1 MRHTFASLVIVAIG
15 VAFAGPALAGT
26 VTIYQDNFS
35 GNSGQSLAAQAP
47 QVDHGVSPMWTKN
60 FSSGH
65 NDTGKGKPAGGADFH
80 PFWKANGTIT
90 GSYNVGGSGALEVAG
105 LNFRPVSGHIY
116 TLTAKVLPTG
126 YVPGKNSRD
135 GFVAVGFISGSQAA
149 GVPPFFKSQGP
160 WMLSEFSGP
169 PAHRNNIVQGYF
181 GPGLTHGFT
190 VSPYPTAPG
199 GTLKIVLNT
208 TKSRWVATEYYNGV
222 QKGVWVYGGNNGTAN
237 PTGITQVAIGVNGAS
252 ARITSFQ
259 LTALTDPPLRNLVL
273 PKVARPY
280 PTFQPKMPPPARHLY
295 VANIGKLSADQQRLL
310 VTLQGIVNRKQPRI
324 YLVWGPDD
332 IFWLKQLEKQGST
345 GKPIQVKNP
354 LSLVKIFRSVIQGV
368 VVPDPKVYISPDI
381 AVDVATVDNLVVATP
396 QLAKR
401 LHLPIK
407 VDLRGKFNN
416 DVAALRYLRT
426 KLVPRMNP
434 FLFTC
439 LSPSILGGG
448 SEDQIIAAR
457 GITFWVT
464 GPKEQHEP
472 GANMA
477 GEKRQIEKLFAATPL
492 MGVVRGFWWNGI
504 GYGLGEGPGVK
515 LGSEYGKVT
524 VVSTQ
529 VHNFSVFSGVP
540 LAQLR
545 QKFAPAPKLNPSKV
559 YISLTISDGDNLNT
573 WDDFFRKWFK
583 SRYHGKF
590 AVGWAMGPTL
600 IDVAPTLARWYYQ
613 HAGPKDEFLA
623 GVSGLGYMY
632 PGVWADRLRD
642 RSGALKTFYRWT
654 WRYMR
659 RMDMKTLR
667 LHQAYASDFRRTIAT
682 VAADLPHVRFLMP
695 DYSWTGQRR
704 VTYVLPSGQT
714 VFRAATNW
722 TTDRARELSHLA
734 RQIRAR
740 AGTTRPAF
748 LNVFVVNWFNSM
760 HELYR
765 LLKKLGPGYADVT
778 PSQLNTLYRAYL
790 KKALVTSSF
799 RSPIPVIPGQPVSVV
814 GRLRN
819 VSGVQQQV
827 HLRVLAGLGQAVIMP
842 AALQL
847 SRGQA
852 AAVRLRGVPSGG
864 SIRLAMSGSFGTR
877 TVPIKVE
884 SIAGSELVQ
893 PLPPM
898 GNLSPVGYWQRG
910 LKHHSGSAGKDG
922 VWVARRG
929 KNAPGFI
936 VFGPYASLA
945 KGHYVALFRLKR
957 LSAGS
962 GLVATLDTCAGGGKQ
977 TAQRAVS
984 TAALPLDKWR
994 WFPLAFAHPGGTVQT
1009 RVNWSGRA
1017 SLAVGAVAVF
1027 RVAK

>member
-1 MRHTFASLVIVAIG
+1 MRHWFLGLVIG
-15 VAFAGPALAGT
+15 VAFTSPIFADT
-26 VTIYQDNFS
+26 ITIYQDNFS
-35 GNSGQSLAAQAP
+35 GSAGQSLAAQAP

-65 NDTGKGKPAGGADFH
+65 NDTGKGKPAGGANFH

-149 GVPPFFKSQGP
+149 GVPPFFKGQGP

-169 PAHRNNIVQGYF
+169 LAHRNNIVQGYF

-222 QKGVWVYGGNNGTAN
+222 QKGGWVYGGNNGTTN

-354 LSLVKIFRSVIQGV
+354 LSLVKIFRSAIQGV

-545 QKFAPAPKLNPSKV
+545 QKFAPAPKLNRSKF

-590 AVGWAMGPTL
+590 ALGWAMGPTL

-632 PGVWADRLRD
+632 PSVWADRLRD

-667 LHQAYASDFRRTIAT
+667 VHQAFADRRMQVRDIAR
-682 VAADLPHVRFLMP
+682 VAAALPQIKFLMP
-695 DYSWTGQRR
+695 DYGYAGEKGYHRI
-704 VTYVLPSGQT
+704 TYQLPSGQV
-714 VFRAATNW
+714 VFRAGTNW
-722 TTDRARELSHLA
+722 TRNKAREIPYLVK
-734 RQIRAR
+734 QIRNHLGKKHPR
-740 AGTTRPAF
+740 F
-748 LNVFVVNWFNSM
+748 MNVFICNWFM
-760 HELYR
+760 GPHRLYR
-765 LLKKLGPGYADVT
+765 LLKTLGPDYVDVT
-778 PSQLNTLYRAYL
+778 PSQLYALYREA
-790 KKALVTSSF
+790 
-799 RSPIPVIPGQPVSVV
+799 
-814 GRLRN
+814 
-819 VSGVQQQV
+819 
-827 HLRVLAGLGQAVIMP
+827 
-842 AALQL
+842 
-847 SRGQA
+847 
-852 AAVRLRGVPSGG
+852 
-864 SIRLAMSGSFGTR
+864 
-877 TVPIKVE
+877 
-884 SIAGSELVQ
+884 
-893 PLPPM
+893 
-898 GNLSPVGYWQRG
+898 
-910 LKHHSGSAGKDG
+910 HSGK
-922 VWVARRG
+922 
-929 KNAPGFI
+929 
-936 VFGPYASLA
+936 
-945 KGHYVALFRLKR
+945 
-957 LSAGS
+957 
-962 GLVATLDTCAGGGKQ
+962 
-977 TAQRAVS
+977 
-984 TAALPLDKWR
+984 
-994 WFPLAFAHPGGTVQT
+994 
-1009 RVNWSGRA
+1009 
-1017 SLAVGAVAVF
+1017 
-1027 RVAK
+1027 